1 MKKGYG
7 SFRRTALIIGTILAV
22 IFTTAA
28 AKTVKLT
35 REAQGRSGP
44 GSYYDLK
51 VVIPTGKTLPVLEVK
66 KRWYKVTY
74 TGMNVWI
81 SENSI
86 LAEGAAPNREIEPVA
101 MGSADIKASPAAIS
115 AAIKG
120 FWTRFSRAADRSKLA
135 ELPQEGYAVPASAV
149 DSFEAERSGQVGRE
163 ALFKKYP
170 IEKPH
175 KPGRVPF
182 VKEQSIGYAIAS
194 AVAEGKLLPAGQVA
208 TYVTCVGDYIA
219 SGTEREDIP
228 FKFYILDTDRVN
240 AVSCPGGYI
249 ILTRGL
255 LGLIHDESELA
266 ALLAHEMAHVIA
278 GHGTKAAI
286 DDRIRIKADDAF
298 AELDQEVGNDP
309 AEVEELIGITNRA
322 VSIATAPKLDEYEF
336 EADRMALRYL
346 ARSGYDLKAQ
356 DRLLRS
362 IKNKHEDTI
371 DMFDLNYRNH
381 PDFAKRLTLSE
392 KEMTSYRNY
401 QGGSFAE
408 YYRSHM
414 AL

>member
-1 MKKGYG
+1 MKKGEG
-7 SFRRTALIIGTILAV
+7 SFQRTALVLGTICAL
-22 IFTTAA
+22 IFAAAA

-51 VVIPTGKTLPVLEVK
+51 VVIPSGKTLPVLEVK

-74 TGMNVWI
+74 TGMDVWI

-86 LAEGAAPNREIEPVA
+86 LAEKTAPSSGLEPVA

-120 FWTRFSRAADRSKLA
+120 FWTRFSLGADRSKLA
-135 ELPQEGYAVPASAV
+135 ELPQEGYAVPPSAI
-149 DSFEAERSGQVGRE
+149 DSFESERSGQVGRE
-163 ALFKKYP
+163 ALYKKYP
-170 IEKPH
+170 IDKPY

-194 AVAEGKLLPAGQVA
+194 SVAEGKLVPEGQAA
-208 TYVTCVGDYIA
+208 TYVTCVGSYIA
-219 SGTEREDIP
+219 SGTERDDIP
-228 FKFYILDTDRVN
+228 FRFYILDTPRVN

-255 LGLIHDESELA
+255 LELIHDESELA

-278 GHGTKAAI
+278 GHGTKAAV

-298 AELDQEVGNDP
+298 AELDREVGNDP
-309 AEVEELIGITNRA
+309 AEVEELVGITNRA
-322 VSIATAPKLDEYEF
+322 MSIATGPKLDEYEF
-336 EADRMALRYL
+336 EADRMALNYL
-346 ARSGYDLKAQ
+346 ARCGYDLKAQ
-356 DRLLRS
+356 VRLLQG
-362 IKNKHEDTI
+362 IKAKHEDTI

-381 PDFAKRLTLSE
+381 PDFAKRLALSE
-392 KEMTSYRNY
+392 KEMKGYRNY
-401 QGGSFAE
+401 TGGTFAE

-414 AL
+414 TF